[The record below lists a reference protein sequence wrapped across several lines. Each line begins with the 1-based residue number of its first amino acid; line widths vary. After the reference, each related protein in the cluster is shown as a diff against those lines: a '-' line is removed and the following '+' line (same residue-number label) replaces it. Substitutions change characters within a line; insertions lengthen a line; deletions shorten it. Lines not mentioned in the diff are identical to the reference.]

1 MDLAVAR
8 LTVFPPQHRLAGR
21 LAWAVDGELV
31 PVVAGAGLHD
41 YGENYVLDA
50 HLGSGTPAIWYLGLL
65 TATPTDADTGST
77 VVEPTSSQWQGYARV
92 ALTNNATNWP
102 AAVAGS
108 KANGAPFTF
117 PEAGGASTGCTVTRW
132 ALFTA
137 ASGGNCFCDFALT
150 NSRAIV
156 AGVAPQFAAGTL
168 VVTLD

>member
-1 MDLAVAR
+1 MPVPR
-8 LTVFPPQHRLAGR
+8 LTFFPSSHRLAGR
-21 LAWAVDGELV
+21 LAWHVDGELI
-31 PVVAGAGLHD
+31 PVVTGGGLHD
-41 YGENYVLDA
+41 WGENHVLDR
-50 HLGSGTPAIWYLGLL
+50 LFGSGTPAVWYLGLL

-92 ALTNNATNWP
+92 AVTNNATNWP

-108 KANGAPFTF
+108 KQNGAAFTF

-137 ASGGNCFCDFALT
+137 ATGGDCFCDFPLT
-150 NSRAIV
+150 NSRSVV

-168 VVTLD
+168 VVTVD